1 MTLWTN
7 CIQLG
12 SYIRLLQYLVIAT
25 TCGKT
30 GGNTFCYNVPSSKFS
45 SPRQDGTWP
54 KFTITS
60 IFTFSQ
66 IRWYQVENL
75 ITVNEDGPF

>member
-12 SYIRLLQYLVIAT
+12 SYIRLLQYLVIPT

-30 GGNTFCYNVPSSKFS
+30 GGNAFYKYYAIKFPVR
-45 SPRQDGTWP
+45 SPHLHCRTELDQ
-54 KFTITS
+54 S
-60 IFTFSQ
+60 
-66 IRWYQVENL
+66 L
-75 ITVNEDGPF
+75 L